1 MQSRWFTPQTA
12 QEALVS
18 LREPAEAIARAWRR
32 LESSRPRPVRP
43 DTPVD
48 PGYFALS
55 ATLRAAIERI
65 ARTGA
70 RLRDGRS
77 GTLEFPA
84 RRGGRPV
91 ILCWTLGDASP
102 VEWHVLDAEVGCA
115 SPLDDGPW
123 DPWPA
128 TPTEQP

>member
-1 MQSRWFTPQTA
+1 MKSRWFTPQTA
-12 QEALVS
+12 REALGE

-32 LESSRPRPVRP
+32 LESSRPRPVCS

-48 PGYFALS
+48 RRYFAL
-55 ATLRAAIERI
+55 AHALRAALDHV

-70 RLRDGRS
+70 RVRDARS

-91 ILCWTLGDASP
+91 LLCWRPGDPSPSTWRALEGDA
-102 VEWHVLDAEVGCA
+102 VGPC
-115 SPLDDGPW
+115 PLDDGPW
-123 DPWPA
+123 DPCP
-128 TPTEQP
+128 